1 MTNTPEATDRLDAK
15 ALLEGTMPGPW
26 ELFASNEVTAADPT
40 GEYDITE
47 VCATYGAHHGEAN
60 ARLIAAAPRLAR
72 EHAQQADEIT
82 ALKAEIARLR
92 EALDEAVI
100 CLSWIASLGY
110 EGAPDIAMR
119 KAAMASLAKINAAL
133 RQPQAGGHDER

>member
-1 MTNTPEATDRLDAK
+1 VTNTPEATDRLVERLRKFRPYMLD
-15 ALLEGTMPGPW
+15 
-26 ELFASNEVTAADPT
+26 
-40 GEYDITE
+40 GEWFTPPLCI
-47 VCATYGAHHGEAN
+47 EA
-60 ARLIAAAPRLAR
+60 
-72 EHAQQADEIT
+72 ADEIT